1 MASPRN
7 FDDFVIEDS
16 EAGPTL
22 VCSVCDGWEHAED
35 LSLTDLID
43 IVKAHKHTN
52 RTHTYPGTD

>member
-1 MASPRN
+1 MTSPRN
-7 FDDFVIEDS
+7 FDDFVIENS

-35 LSLTDLID
+35 LSLTDLIE

-52 RTHTYPGTD
+52 RTRA